1 MSATGGKV
9 GTGAGLGSFWLLSVE
24 DLQALCIDA
33 SKTRGTGGLSDLFRC
48 SLQDLQV
55 RYVFATAQYAS
66 DEQQLE
72 LQQQNMERKNIW
84 IDPSIQGR
92 SAATMK

>member
-33 SKTRGTGGLSDLFRC
+33 SKTRGTGTGFFC
-48 SLQDLQV
+48 FVFQDLQV
-55 RYVFATAQYAS
+55 RYVFAQYAS
-66 DEQQLE
+66 D
-72 LQQQNMERKNIW
+72 K
-84 IDPSIQGR
+84 
-92 SAATMK
+92 

>member
-24 DLQALCIDA
+24 DLQALCMDA
-33 SKTRGTGGLSDLFRC
+33 SKTRGTGFLAAVFKICRSGMY
-48 SLQDLQV
+48 LQLHNMQLTSNNCNNQV
-55 RYVFATAQYAS
+55 WNKITS
-66 DEQQLE
+66 E
-72 LQQQNMERKNIW
+72 M
-84 IDPSIQGR
+84 DPSSIHGR

>member
-33 SKTRGTGGLSDLFRC
+33 SKTRGTGLWDFFRC

-72 LQQQNMERKNIW
+72 LQQQSMERKNIW